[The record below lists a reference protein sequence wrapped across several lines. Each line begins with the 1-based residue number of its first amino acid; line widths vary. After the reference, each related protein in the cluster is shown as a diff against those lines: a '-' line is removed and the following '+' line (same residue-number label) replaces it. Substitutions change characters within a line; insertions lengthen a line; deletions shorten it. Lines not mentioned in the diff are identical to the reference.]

1 MAGTTLDT
9 GPFSFV
15 VTHGYRFPRSSTR
28 PTSGAQLAGGVT
40 GRARR
45 RAPPPGPDS
54 ALDGTGEAA
63 DDAALEQREEHQR
76 RDHRQRRERE
86 HPGGV
91 HGVLRRERLDAEGQ
105 RVRRL
110 VVEDEQ
116 RQYVAVPAR
125 DERQDAGR
133 HPVSYTH
140 LTL

>member
-1 MAGTTLDT
+1 MGIGAPEARPGT
-9 GPFSFV
+9 
-15 VTHGYRFPRSSTR
+15 
-28 PTSGAQLAGGVT
+28 
-40 GRARR
+40 
-45 RAPPPGPDS
+45 DS

-110 VVEDEQ
+110 VV
-116 RQYVAVPAR
+116 A
-125 DERQDAGR
+125 
-133 HPVSYTH
+133 VSYTH
-140 LTL
+140 LRAHETVLDLVCRLLLEKKK